1 MKILLKLILSLFL
14 FFWFITWFVYWGFSD
29 FFTDESVDN
38 PYKDK
43 WYNLS
48 WWLKEVKDT
57 VDLIETDR
65 RFSEYIQDVVKYLLG
80 FVTVIA
86 IIYMIYWWF
95 TMMISAWD
103 EEKVKKTKNI
113 IIYVIIW
120 IFVIWIANSIVL
132 WLFEVFEK
140 S

>member
-14 FFWFITWFVYWGFSD
+14 FFGFITGFVYGGFSD

-43 WYNLS
+43 GYNLS
-48 WWLKEVKDT
+48 GGLKEVKDT

-86 IIYMIYWWF
+86 IIYMIYGGF
-95 TMMISAWD
+95 TMMISAGD

-113 IIYVIIW
+113 IIYVIIG